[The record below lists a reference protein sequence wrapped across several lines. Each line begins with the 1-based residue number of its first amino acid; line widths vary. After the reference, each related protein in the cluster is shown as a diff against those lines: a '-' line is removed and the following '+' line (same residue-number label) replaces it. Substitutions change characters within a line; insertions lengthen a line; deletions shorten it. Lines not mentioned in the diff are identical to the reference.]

1 MSVQKW
7 KIINWLSVEESKS
20 NEFKFSVKI
29 LKYNYDKNLRIE
41 FNLID
46 LFSLLRLFNSV
57 HIDSLIFSKLC
68 R

>member
-7 KIINWLSVEESKS
+7 KIINWLSIEESKS
-20 NEFKFSVKI
+20 NLIEFKFSVKI

-57 HIDSLIFSKLC
+57 HID
-68 R
+68 

>member
-7 KIINWLSVEESKS
+7 KIINWLSIEESKS

-46 LFSLLRLFNSV
+46 LFSLLRLFNNEQCTYR
-57 HIDSLIFSKLC
+57 LINF
-68 R
+68 

>member
-7 KIINWLSVEESKS
+7 KIINWLSIEESKS

-29 LKYNYDKNLRIE
+29 LKYNYDLRIE

-46 LFSLLRLFNSV
+46 LFSLFRLFNSV
-57 HIDSLIFSKLC
+57 RID
-68 R
+68 

>member
-7 KIINWLSVEESKS
+7 KIINWLSIEESKS

-57 HIDSLIFSKLC
+57 RIDSLIFSKLC

>member
-7 KIINWLSVEESKS
+7 KIINWLSIEESKS

-46 LFSLLRLFNSV
+46 LFSLFRLFNSV
-57 HIDSLIFSKLC
+57 RID
-68 R
+68 